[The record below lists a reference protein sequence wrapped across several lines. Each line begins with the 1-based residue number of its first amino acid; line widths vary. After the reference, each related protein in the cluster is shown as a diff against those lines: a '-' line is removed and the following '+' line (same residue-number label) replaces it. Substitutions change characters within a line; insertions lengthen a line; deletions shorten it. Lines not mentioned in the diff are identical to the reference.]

1 MLLLHLPT
9 RGNNVNKSSSCFKSA
24 NWKNMTH
31 PVCGSIKQAHKPGP
45 FLHFFHHFLFKF
57 IKILKYA
64 PLQEGTNWAFKAVS
78 QVWPGT
84 DTGDSPWGCCRVC
97 GVRGFQAVRVTNK
110 KSDGSMT
117 GSVASRCTLGDNAL
131 LIKFLFSCHN
141 DRRHRSHD
149 KMASWL
155 NKITERRWGFSKGAQ
170 ATFAMQQKN
179 KTALK
184 V

>member
-84 DTGDSPWGCCRVC
+84 DIGDSPWGCCRVC

-110 KSDGSMT
+110 KAMVAWLAVLPPGAHWEIMPCWLSSCSPAIMT
-117 GSVASRCTLGDNAL
+117 GGTEAMTRWHLD
-131 LIKFLFSCHN
+131 LIK
-141 DRRHRSHD
+141 
-149 KMASWL
+149 
-155 NKITERRWGFSKGAQ
+155 
-170 ATFAMQQKN
+170 
-179 KTALK
+179 
-184 V
+184 